1 MEVAILGAGAV
12 GRVVAMH
19 LVKEEAIEAITL
31 ADVNLARA
39 RAVTR
44 EFRKRK
50 LRATKT
56 NAADPAAVAKLVQGK
71 GLVVN
76 ATIADFNLIVMEAA
90 RTAGAHYVDFVG
102 GGPRDLFG
110 TPEISEQLAQGEAW
124 RTANLIA
131 VLGLGVAPGI
141 TNLIASRAHDE
152 LTELKALHIKC
163 YGGGSVVAD
172 GYGFSPL
179 FNPGTLMD
187 EILCP
192 APVIRGG
199 RLTHFPPLSGE
210 EAFDFP
216 QGLGPLKTW
225 YIHHDEVETF
235 PLFLDKGLTEVDFRY
250 AIHPQVYRVFDVL
263 QLLGLNRKD
272 QVQVGRA
279 KVAPRDVVLA
289 LTPQPSELAGRVRG
303 LTCIGI
309 DVQGATDGEKTRF
322 FEYTWMDHEVAS
334 QKYGCTGTPYLTGT
348 TTALFARFLA
358 KGEIKERGVMPPERL
373 DPTPFFAHFP
383 DVGISIERHALPVE
397 D

>member
-19 LVKEEAIEAITL
+19 LAKEEAVEGITV
-31 ADVNLARA
+31 ADVDLPRA
-39 RAVTR
+39 RAIVK
-44 EFRKRK
+44 EFGRKK
-50 LRATKT
+50 VSASKT
-56 NAADPAAVAKLVQGK
+56 DAGDPAAVAKLAQGK

-76 ATIADFNLIVMEAA
+76 ATVADYNLTVMEAA
-90 RTAGAHYVDFVG
+90 RNAGAHYVDFVG

-110 TPEISEQLAQGEAW
+110 TPEISEQLALSEAW
-124 RTANLIA
+124 RLANLIA

-141 TNLIASRAHDE
+141 TNLIARRAHEE
-152 LTELKALHIKC
+152 LAELKALHIKC

-210 EAFDFP
+210 EIFEFP

-225 YIHHDEVETF
+225 YIHHDEIETF
-235 PLFLDKGLTEVDFRY
+235 PHFLDKGLTEVDFRY
-250 AIHPQVYRVFDVL
+250 AIHPQVYRVFDVI

-272 QVQVGRA
+272 KIQVGRT

-289 LTPQPSELAGRVRG
+289 LTPKPADLAGHVRG
-303 LTCIGI
+303 ITCIGI
-309 DVQGATDGEKTRF
+309 DVLGSKDDRRVRF

-334 QKYGCTGTPYLTGT
+334 QRYGCTGTPYLTGT
-348 TTALFARFLA
+348 TAALFAKSLA
-358 KGEIKERGVMPPERL
+358 HGQVKERGVMPPERL
-373 DPTPFFAHFP
+373 DPGPFFASFP
-383 DVGISIERHALPVE
+383 SVDIPIERLPLPVE